1 MTEPLEPVYTVTQ
14 VAEWLQCSNNQVTQ
28 LATKHNWPHLRV
40 GNRLRFT
47 QTHLT
52 EILNRLQTTP
62 TTEQPRTKIGSR
74 SRAPRNTK

>member
-1 MTEPLEPVYTVTQ
+1 MTEPLERVYTVTQ
-14 VAEWLQCSNNQVTQ
+14 VAEWLQCSNNQVTT
-28 LATKHNWPHLRV
+28 LATKEDWPRLRV
-40 GNRLRFT
+40 GNRIRFT

-52 EILNRLQTTP
+52 EILARLQTAP